1 MQRYWRFCG
10 LLLACLLPAEIQ
22 LHAQT
27 TDQQAVIGMLRS
39 AGEAARRGDAST
51 AESLFKQVIETAP
64 GLSDGYFGL
73 GMVQLREN
81 KPDDA
86 SRELA
91 HAVELNPQLHGA
103 HLYLGIAQYQMGQAD
118 AAIESFKAE
127 TLLQPRHSEAFSWLG
142 IAELNQ
148 NHPELAIG
156 PLDTAK
162 ALDPK
167 DPQILYYCGRAH
179 LLEAEADYRK
189 LAELNPNSALVHRGL
204 AESFDAGGQPE
215 KAIAEYEAA
224 IKQEPNNPDLYE
236 ALGEAN
242 LKMSRRPAAQQ
253 AYEHAL
259 ALNPHSAIALYNLGR
274 IDIESGKPEQGV
286 ALLRKAESV
295 HASPAPTYFYLG
307 LGLAELGQNAEAAQW
322 LERSLSSQPSA
333 FTAQSAYYQLARV
346 YKRLNRNADA
356 QKALVELSRLKAEA
370 ARTAAEKGDQV
381 QEATPSGGPPQ
392 PNM

>member
-1 MQRYWRFCG
+1 MRPSCKLCG
-10 LLLACLLPAEIQ
+10 LLLAGFLLGEIQ
-22 LHAQT
+22 LRAQT
-27 TDQQAVIGMLRS
+27 VDQQAVIGMLRS
-39 AGEAARRGDAST
+39 ASDAVRRGDTAT
-51 AESLFKQVIETAP
+51 AESTFKRVTEIAP

-81 KPDDA
+81 RPDDA
-86 SRELA
+86 SRALA
-91 HAVELNPQLHGA
+91 RAVEVNPLLYGA
-103 HLYLGIAQYQMGQAD
+103 HLYLGIAQYQMGQAN

-127 TLLQPRHSEAFSWLG
+127 TLLRPGQSEAYSWLG

-215 KAIAEYEAA
+215 KSIAEYEAA

-259 ALNPHSAIALYNLGR
+259 ALNAHSAIALYNLGR
-274 IDIESGKPEQGV
+274 IDVESGKPEDGV
-286 ALLRKAESV
+286 ALLRKAEAV
-295 HASPAPTYFYLG
+295 HASPAPTDFYLG
-307 LGLAELGQNAEAAQW
+307 LGLAETGKNAEAATW

-333 FTAQSAYYQLARV
+333 FMAQSAYYQLARV
-346 YKRLNRNADA
+346 YKRLNRNEDA
-356 QKALVELSRLKAEA
+356 QKALVTLSRLKAEA
-370 ARTAAEKGDQV
+370 AKTTAEKGDQV
-381 QEATPSGGPPQ
+381 HEVTPFGEPPGPK
-392 PNM
+392 M